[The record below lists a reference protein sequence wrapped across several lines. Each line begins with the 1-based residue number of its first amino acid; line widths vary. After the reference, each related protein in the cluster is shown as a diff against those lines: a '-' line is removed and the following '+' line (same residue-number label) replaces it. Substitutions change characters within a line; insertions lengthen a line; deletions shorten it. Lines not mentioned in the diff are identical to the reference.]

1 MTSPDDYAALR
12 QGAVIGAIAERRQIA
27 VSGPD
32 RAAFLQGLLTNDIPA
47 LTAGRGCYAAWLT
60 PQGRMLTDLHVL
72 ESGDMLLL
80 DVPAPD
86 AEQTA
91 ERLEQFHFT
100 EDVQIANL
108 AGSLRSVWLHGPL
121 ASQILTS
128 VAAHKGPPNDARD
141 ASLHGDGDAQ
151 GDGGFA
157 GWANYQNTRT
167 EIAGTPVVIARIDQL
182 GVPGYVIYVDV
193 QREAALTRQLAS
205 AGAVPATP
213 QTLEAARIEAG
224 YPVFGIDMTTDTI
237 PLEAGNRGPRDLADK
252 GLLRRAGSDHP
263 RAASRPRARRSQ
275 ACRPARGR
283 RLCRR
288 TAPKIFAGDREIGVV
303 TSAAHSPRFGAIALG
318 YVHRDFIE
326 AGTVVDVGA
335 ARSRA
340 VVTPR
345 STS

>member
-1 MTSPDDYAALR
+1 MTSPGDYAALR
-12 QGAVIGAIAERRQIA
+12 EGAIIGATAERRQIA

-80 DVPAPD
+80 DVPAAD

-100 EDVQIANL
+100 EDVQIASL
-108 AGSLRSVWLHGPL
+108 AASLRSVWLHGPM

-128 VAAHKGPPNDARD
+128 VAAGKGPPYDARD
-141 ASLHGDGDAQ
+141 GSPHGDGGAE
-151 GDGGFA
+151 GNGGFA
-157 GWANYQNTRT
+157 RWTNYQNTRT

-193 QREAALTRQLAS
+193 QREAALKTSLVS

-224 YPVFGIDMTTDTI
+224 YPIFGIDMSTDTI
-237 PLEAGNRGPRDLADK
+237 PLEAAIEDRAISLTKGCYVGQEVIIRVLHRGHGRVARKLV
-252 GLLRRAGSDHP
+252 GLRVEGAVPPHS
-263 RAASRPRARRSQ
+263 A
-275 ACRPARGR
+275 
-283 RLCRR
+283 
-288 TAPKIFAGDREIGVV
+288 KIFADDREIGFV
-303 TSAAHSPRFGAIALG
+303 TSSAHSPRFGAIALG

-326 AGTVVDVGA
+326 PGTVVDVGA

>member
-1 MTSPDDYAALR
+1 MTSPGDYAALR
-12 QGAVIGAIAERRQIA
+12 EGAVIGAIAERRQIA

-32 RAAFLQGLLTNDIPA
+32 RASFLQGLLSNDIPA

-80 DVPAPD
+80 DVPAAD
-86 AEQTA
+86 ADETA
-91 ERLEQFHFT
+91 DRLEQFHFT

-108 AGSLRSVWLHGPL
+108 AGSLRSVWLHGPT
-121 ASQILTS
+121 ASRILTS
-128 VAAHKGPPNDARD
+128 VAARKGPPCEIRD
-141 ASLHGDGDAQ
+141 GSPPGDGDAQ
-151 GDGGFA
+151 GDVGFA

-167 EIAGTPVVIARIDQL
+167 EIEGTPVVIARIDQL

-193 QREAALTRQLAS
+193 QQEAALTRQLAS

-213 QTLEAARIEAG
+213 HTLEAARIEAG
-224 YPVFGIDMTTDTI
+224 YPIFGIDMSADTI
-237 PLEAGNRGPRDLADK
+237 PLEAAIEDRAISLTKGCYVGQEVIIRVLHRGHGRVARKLV
-252 GLLRRAGSDHP
+252 GLHVEGAVPPHG
-263 RAASRPRARRSQ
+263 A
-275 ACRPARGR
+275 
-283 RLCRR
+283 
-288 TAPKIFAGDREIGVV
+288 KIFAGDREIGFV

-326 AGTVVDVGA
+326 PGTVVDVDA